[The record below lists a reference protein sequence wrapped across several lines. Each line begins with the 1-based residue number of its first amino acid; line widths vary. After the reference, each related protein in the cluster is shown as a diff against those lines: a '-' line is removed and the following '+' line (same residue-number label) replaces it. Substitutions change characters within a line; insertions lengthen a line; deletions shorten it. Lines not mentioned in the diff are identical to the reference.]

1 MAKVENI
8 RTKSAAEKMKR
19 VQRGERPDAVR
30 VMGTSR
36 IVPLNGPGFSVGTA
50 EDNDLVLADRF
61 ISKRH
66 CALMRKRDGLWVH
79 DHGSRNGTWVDSVRV
94 ERCRVTAG
102 SRIFLGRTCLQL
114 LGPES
119 SRPHPFGIVGDH
131 PSIQRVLEQIERF
144 GPTLKPALIL
154 GETGTGKELVARALH
169 ECSPRRMGH
178 FEPINSGAI
187 PAGLAES
194 ELFGHAEGAFTGAS
208 RERRGAFERADGGT
222 LFLDE
227 VGELPLELQPK
238 LLRAVEEQEIQRIGE
253 DKPRPIRIR
262 LVAATHRDLVRD
274 VELQRFRLD
283 LFHRL
288 AVAVIQLPPLRERR
302 EDIPK
307 LVQHFLRREQPL
319 GVEVAVTDAGMRFL
333 MNHHWG
339 GNVRELRN
347 LVEVAGVLGKP
358 RLEPADL
365 KEILNTA
372 ETCGGNAVGFVRYR
386 GRSFEA
392 VKREVFTRTIH
403 EQGGNRTAAAQALGI
418 PKSTFFDQVYS
429 MGIRC

>member
-1 MAKVENI
+1 MTKAQNI
-8 RTKSAAEKMKR
+8 RTRSAAEKMKR
-19 VQRGERPDAVR
+19 VQRDARPDAVR

-36 IVPLNGPGFSVGTA
+36 IVRLGGPGFSVGTA

-66 CALMRKRDGLWVH
+66 CALMTKRDGLWVH

-119 SRPHPFGIVGDH
+119 SRPHPFGLVGDH
-131 PSIQRVLEQIERF
+131 ASIQRVLEQIERF

-169 ECSPRRMGH
+169 QCSPHRLGQ
-178 FEPINSGAI
+178 FEPVNSGAI
-187 PAGLAES
+187 PADLAES

-208 RERRGAFERADGGT
+208 RARRGAFERADAGT

-227 VGELPLELQPK
+227 VGELPLKLQPK
-238 LLRAVEEQEIQRIGE
+238 LLRALEEQEIQRIGE
-253 DKPRPIRIR
+253 DQPRPVQIR
-262 LVAATHRDLVRD
+262 LVAATHRDLIRD
-274 VELQRFRLD
+274 VEQQRFRLD

-302 EDIPK
+302 EDIPQ
-307 LVQHFLRREQPL
+307 LVQHFLSREQPQ
-319 GVEVAVTDAGMRFL
+319 GGEVAVTDAGMRFL

-347 LVEVAGVLGKP
+347 LVEVASSLGKP

-365 KEILNTA
+365 KEILNTV
-372 ETCGGNAVGFVRYR
+372 ETCSGSAVGFVRYR
-386 GRSFEA
+386 GREFEE
-392 VKREVFTRTIH
+392 VKREVFTRTIR
-403 EQGGNRTAAAQALGI
+403 ELGGNRTAAAQALGI